1 MGGSAP
7 IQVYNECD
15 VAALAQRIR
24 PGKPL
29 PELAPIAGPSSPVI
43 LAKKNGRRIMRT
55 TAIKEFK
62 VCIEHGYFF
71 VFIYSR
77 LFS

>member
-1 MGGSAP
+1 MGGPAP

-24 PGKPL
+24 PRKPL

-62 VCIEHGYFF
+62 VCIEHGYFCF
-71 VFIYSR
+71 HLLKII
-77 LFS
+77 

>member
-15 VAALAQRIR
+15 VAALAQRVR

-29 PELAPIAGPSSPVI
+29 PEMGSSSAGPLV
-43 LAKKNGRRIMRT
+43 LAKKNGPRIMRT
-55 TAIKEFK
+55 TAVREFK
-62 VCIEHGYFF
+62 V
-71 VFIYSR
+71 R
-77 LFS
+77 LAPDMATLN